1 MRDPKTAEEWQ
12 AAVDGSNFLLRYA
25 EVFGTVCRDGF
36 AIDAARCREIVEAGR
51 AIGFEPCDVGEY
63 LKRELGA

>member
-1 MRDPKTAEEWQ
+1 MRDPRTAEEWQ

-25 EVFGTVCRDGF
+25 EVFGAVSRSGVG
-36 AIDAARCREIVEAGR
+36 IDIARCRELLDAGR